1 MADEPNFQ
9 DMREAD
15 GHRRALP
22 RIDGCHDVTA
32 YVVRISEL
40 MAEVEDLRAE
50 RDAGKW
56 SREMRAELT
65 ADAVRHASSVTAE
78 LARLRAWLQWLS
90 ASSHLAVMALRGD
103 PAPGETP

>member
-1 MADEPNFQ
+1 MAIKLIPFFLPSPASEVTFQ

-65 ADAVRHASSVTAE
+65 ADAAVSICRSKGSGMRTVT
-78 LARLRAWLQWLS
+78 LG
-90 ASSHLAVMALRGD
+90 M
-103 PAPGETP
+103 